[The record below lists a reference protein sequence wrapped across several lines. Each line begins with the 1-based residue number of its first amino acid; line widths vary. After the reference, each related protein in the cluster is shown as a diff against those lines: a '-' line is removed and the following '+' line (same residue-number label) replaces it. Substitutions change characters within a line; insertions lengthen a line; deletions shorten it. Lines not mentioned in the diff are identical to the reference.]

1 MTFGVPIVL
10 IMLPIAW
17 IMLTKVIF
25 PSTQISIGDVGTV
38 IKQELGELG
47 SMSKAE
53 KAVAYVFLGAALG
66 WMFRQQVVALTGLS
80 INDTT
85 VALCAA
91 MVLFA
96 WPIVG
101 KKTQFVL
108 EWEDTKEL
116 PWGVLL
122 LFGGGLALAAAFD
135 HTGLSVWIGE
145 AVTGFDVNVWLMIFI
160 VAITVVFST
169 EITSNTASA
178 ATFLPVLGAVAIGME
193 MDPRMLT
200 IPATVA
206 ASMAFMMPV
215 ATPPNAIVFT
225 YDKMRLFDMVK
236 AGFWLNII
244 AIAVTFASTYLLIER
259 VFGI

>member
-1 MTFGVPIVL
+1 
-10 IMLPIAW
+10 
-17 IMLTKVIF
+17 
-25 PSTQISIGDVGTV
+25 
-38 IKQELGELG
+38 
-47 SMSKAE
+47 
-53 KAVAYVFLGAALG
+53 
-66 WMFRQQVVALTGLS
+66 
-80 INDTT
+80 
-85 VALCAA
+85 

-193 MDPRMLT
+193 MDPRMLA